1 MTGSLV
7 SIVVAVY
14 NGAPFLAEALDSAL
28 GQDYT
33 PLEVVVV
40 DDGSTDAT
48 PDVIARYPEVVALRQ
63 SNAGPGAAR
72 NTGIA
77 AARGEFIAFVDADD
91 LLPIGKLSVQVGYL
105 HDHPEVSVVLGRQET
120 RVEGGLGEPHWV
132 ERPIWLPRT
141 IRWDGRDQIPP
152 MTMVARREVFDRVG
166 AFDTRFRSADD
177 LDWLLR
183 AHEVGVGLA
192 MVDDVVL
199 TRRIHGNN
207 LTADPAVQAREM
219 LMCLRARLE
228 RARAGR

>member
-1 MTGSLV
+1 VTGGLV

-14 NGAPFLAEALDSAL
+14 NGAPFLAEALDSAV
-28 GQDYT
+28 GQDYA

-77 AARGEFIAFVDADD
+77 AASGELIAFVDADD
-91 LLPIGKLSVQVGYL
+91 VLPTGKVSIQARYL
-105 HDHPEVSVVLGRQET
+105 RDHPDVAVVLGRQET
-120 RVEGGLGEPHWV
+120 RMEGGVDEPHWL
-132 ERPIWLPRT
+132 ERPTWLPKT
-141 IRWDGRDQIPP
+141 IPWDGREEIPP
-152 MTMVARREVFDRVG
+152 MTMVARREAFDRIG
-166 AFDTRFRSADD
+166 SFDTRFRFGDD

-183 AHEVGVGLA
+183 AHEAGVGLA
-192 MVDDVVL
+192 MVDEVVL
-199 TRRIHGNN
+199 TRRVHRDN
-207 LTADPAVQAREM
+207 LTADQAALTREM
-219 LMCLRARLE
+219 LMCLRARIE